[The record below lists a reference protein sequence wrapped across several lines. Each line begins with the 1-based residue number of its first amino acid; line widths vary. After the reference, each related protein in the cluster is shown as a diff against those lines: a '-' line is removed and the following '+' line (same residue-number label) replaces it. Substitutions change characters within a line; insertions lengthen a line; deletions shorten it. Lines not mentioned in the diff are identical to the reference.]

1 VKPVEQQAR
10 RSLKLKPFV
19 TLAVLLVCGFFVA
32 NLTSCHY
39 VHQGEKAFYYNV
51 SSGKAVN
58 PRDNPLLPMGF
69 NSAWGVNKRFF
80 SVLGTIMDYEFTRAG
95 TGSSRFDETLRW
107 NSSEGV
113 VMAVEYKLYGRVSDP
128 WEFFLHFGEQEY
140 DYGTAASK
148 DTKVYE
154 AMRQTGRV
162 LDQYLNELAAAT
174 DAETIRT
181 RPDWLKQE
189 LLPKVRDYMKQFGFD
204 VTDLMF
210 MGNFQYPDGNVI
222 TEARHQLTSLDSDI
236 RSITQLCSNK
246 LNQVK
251 IEVAQ
256 EKILANNKIAEAQ
269 RKASTILAESRSLAD
284 ALKQSISQ
292 VGIDGTIRLKMAE
305 LYGDLTMAGAVP
317 AVVVTEDSVFAAPF
331 YPKGV
336 DGGKTNYP
344 NLLAPAHLPE
354 PKVK

>member
-1 VKPVEQQAR
+1 MIATISDPQQKKPM
-10 RSLKLKPFV
+10 KMKPIV
-19 TLAVLLVCGFFVA
+19 TVVVLVLCGLFVA

-39 VHQGEKAFYYNV
+39 VRQGEKAFYYDV

-58 PRDNPLLPMGF
+58 PQDNPLLPMGF
-69 NSAWGVNKRFF
+69 NSAWGINKRFF

-95 TGSSRFDETLRW
+95 TGSSAFDETLRW
-107 NSSEGV
+107 NSVEGV

-140 DYGTAASK
+140 NYKTATNK

-162 LDQYLNELAAAT
+162 LDQYLNELAAST

-222 TEARHQLTSLDSDI
+222 TEARHQLTTLDSDI
-236 RSITQLCSNK
+236 RGITQLCSNK

-256 EKILANNKIAEAQ
+256 EKIVANNKIAEAQ

-284 ALKQSISQ
+284 ALKQSINQ
-292 VGIDGTIRLKMAE
+292 VGIDGTMRLKMAE
-305 LYGDLTMAGAVP
+305 LYGGLTTAGAVP

-331 YPKGV
+331 YPKAS
-336 DGGKTNYP
+336 GGSSTNSP
-344 NLLAPAHLPE
+344 HLPIVPE
-354 PKVK
+354 AVH